1 MQKELRFLISA
12 LVVGFFAFAM
22 FSAAGFF
29 YSNLQEIGRT
39 CAYYNIG
46 RRECYSGD
54 SVRMSVAAYQVGIA
68 LFSATGVASW
78 AIAALLGLK
87 WKQVRSSSRLP

>member
-12 LVVGFFAFAM
+12 LVVGLFALTM

-29 YSNLQEIGRT
+29 YSSLQEIGRT

-46 RRECYSGD
+46 HRECYSGE
-54 SVRMSVAAYQVGIA
+54 SVRMSVAAYKLGIV

-78 AIAALLGLK
+78 VIAAYFGLK
-87 WKQVRSSSRLP
+87 WNQVRSTNRLP